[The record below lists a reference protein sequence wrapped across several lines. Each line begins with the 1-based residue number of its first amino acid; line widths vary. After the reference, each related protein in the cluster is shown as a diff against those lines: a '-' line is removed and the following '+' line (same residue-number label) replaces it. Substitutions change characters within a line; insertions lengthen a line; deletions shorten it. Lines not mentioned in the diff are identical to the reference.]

1 MLFKRGL
8 ILSLLL
14 VLIVIGRAAAQTSP
28 VPVVPPS
35 AYTEPTMDHPRE
47 VVLSLSER
55 DPARVDEV
63 LSNIGNIQKFY
74 GTDNVRIE
82 LVVYGPG
89 VHAVLK
95 DESKVQARIRSL
107 VAIGIDISACKATLD
122 TLHKSTTDLIAG
134 VKVVPNGIPE
144 IIERQAHGWIYVRP

>member
-1 MLFKRGL
+1 MTILRNPLWSL
-8 ILSLLL
+8 II
-14 VLIVIGRAAAQTSP
+14 VLALTGAAMAQAPASGSA
-28 VPVVPPS
+28 PS
-35 AYTEPTMDHPRE
+35 AFSEPSMDHPRQ

-95 DESKVQARIRSL
+95 DESHVQARIRSL
-107 VAIGIDISACKATLD
+107 IAIGIDIRACKATLD
-122 TLHKSTTDLIAG
+122 SLHKTPADLIEG
-134 VKVVPNGIPE
+134 VKIVPNGIPE